1 MARKTK
7 VEVDEE
13 MMRRMIAGLVPQTT
27 DITREVAVP
36 PEVQEP
42 EHEAGKIG
50 RAECPAR
57 STAAKPATEASAPEN
72 AAPGASPDSRRRR
85 SIVLPDY
92 ERTFLVPAD
101 YDVRA
106 SLYVS
111 AETKRTILDIARKI
125 GGRRLTATS
134 FVDNI
139 LRHHIAVFRDDI
151 NRLYKARNQETLV

>member
-36 PEVQEP
+36 SEVQEP
-42 EHEAGKIG
+42 EHE
-50 RAECPAR
+50 EEYPAR
-57 STAAKPATEASAPEN
+57 STAIKPAAEASAPEN

-111 AETKRTILDIARKI
+111 AETKRTILEIVRKI

>member
-42 EHEAGKIG
+42 EHE
-50 RAECPAR
+50 EEYPAR
-57 STAAKPATEASAPEN
+57 STAAKPEAETSAPEN

-111 AETKRTILDIARKI
+111 AETKRTILDIVRKI

-151 NRLYKARNQETLV
+151 NRLYKVRNQETLV

>member
-13 MMRRMIAGLVPQTT
+13 AMRRMIAGLVPQTT
-27 DITREVAVP
+27 NITREVAVP
-36 PEVQEP
+36 PEAQEP
-42 EHEAGKIG
+42 EHE
-50 RAECPAR
+50 AECPAR
-57 STAAKPATEASAPEN
+57 STTFKPAAEASAAEN

-92 ERTFLVPAD
+92 ERTFLVEAD

-111 AETKRTILDIARKI
+111 AETKRTILEIVRKI